1 MPGSKCQAQ
10 SPNWTG
16 DTKKSRTISCNHGGP
31 TVYCEVEVSIIGARV
46 ISVIVI
52 DDQRLV
58 CQGLTSLLQGNGCFS
73 VVGEFTS
80 GTEAFEK
87 VHLLAPDVAIIDV
100 QIPGLD
106 GISIGRRLRQL
117 SPRTEIVYLTSTHTD
132 EQAREAFESGGRSYL
147 LKNCAFEELAL
158 AVRKAADG
166 DYYLTGQAGSDM
178 IADYVRPLLNSQR
191 PGGLVTLREKEV
203 ARLLADGYSTK
214 EAADVLNIS
223 VKTAEAHRASIM
235 KKLNAKN
242 VTDIVK
248 YCIRNQIIET

>member
-1 MPGSKCQAQ
+1 MAKR
-10 SPNWTG
+10 
-16 DTKKSRTISCNHGGP
+16 K
-31 TVYCEVEVSIIGARV
+31 VRV
-46 ISVIVI
+46 III

-58 CQGLTSLLQGNGCFS
+58 RQGLAALLQADGGFE
-73 VVGEFTS
+73 VVADYAS
-80 GTEAFEK
+80 GPEAFEQ
-87 VHLLAPDVAIIDV
+87 VNLLTPEVAIIDI

-117 SPRTEIVYLTSTHTD
+117 SPTTEIVYLTSIHSD
-132 EQAREAFESGGRSYL
+132 DQAREAFESGGRSYL
-147 LKNCAFEELAL
+147 LKNCSIEELAL
-158 AVRKAADG
+158 ATRKAADG
-166 DYYLTGQAGSDM
+166 DYYLTGPSSSDM
-178 IADYVRPLLNSQR
+178 IAEYVKPLLSSQR
-191 PGGLVTLREKEV
+191 PGGQVTLREKEI